1 MGGGPGG
8 GGQKNRPEAIRRE
21 SDDGKRLEAVDV
33 VSGLLLGENFL
44 EWGEGLGEGVD
55 HI

>member
-8 GGQKNRPEAIRRE
+8 GVLKIRPGGRD